1 MIILPEGTFTVIPD
15 EKQEKTKAGII
26 LDTDTV
32 VLPDTGVVAFTS
44 EDLKKYQ
51 GTKVRFRIPFAEM
64 LEIEGVKHL
73 YFRDFNSS
81 IYYIIENEDKRE

>member
-32 VLPDTGVVAFTS
+32 VLPDTGTVAFTCES
-44 EDLKKYQ
+44 LKQYQ
-51 GTKVRFRIPFAEM
+51 GCKVRFRIHFAEI
-64 LEIEGVKHL
+64 LKIEETNHL

-81 IYYIIENEDKRE
+81 IY